1 MKKCINLLGIIILI
15 SHIFSSY
22 NKDKNDYDLLLEW
35 GKNNSVYITDK
46 IKMNYTNENNRNYYV
61 VKKIKKNEIIISI
74 PKSLPLNV
82 DSALKILGS
91 KARIKYQAYKN
102 LFTDKIKEN
111 KETLSYRI
119 DQSFLAYLM
128 TIANKNKP
136 KKNKLYNHYKYFFNT
151 FETNLE
157 HFPVYFNSNQLKIL
171 MFSIFGNEIFKVKR
185 MFEEEFEVLE
195 SEMHKKTLDMDEY
208 LKYRLFTFEKYVNI
222 SGSSYIIPFVDL
234 LDTNPVN
241 YNLQV
246 KYFEQNNT
254 ICIVAKKDINPQDK
268 LKIAVV
274 QMTNSN
280 SLITYGKIY
289 EENKNYI
296 ENFFIPVISIDYL
309 RQLNLDP
316 LLMEDGEAI
325 DLTQDYYY
333 EKVLPFY
340 KKLSKILKEDGSK
353 PSALR
358 LFLENMKYIRNSY
371 NKITVSELFKN
382 FYNAQTV
389 QNIRSVL
396 DTEKH
401 YLDKKIREMKKI
413 FNKYNQERQS
423 NLYS

>member
-1 MKKCINLLGIIILI
+1 MI
-15 SHIFSSY
+15 
-22 NKDKNDYDLLLEW
+22 
-35 GKNNSVYITDK
+35 
-46 IKMNYTNENNRNYYV
+46 
-61 VKKIKKNEIIISI
+61 
-74 PKSLPLNV
+74 
-82 DSALKILGS
+82 
-91 KARIKYQAYKN
+91 
-102 LFTDKIKEN
+102 
-111 KETLSYRI
+111 
-119 DQSFLAYLM
+119 
-128 TIANKNKP
+128 
-136 KKNKLYNHYKYFFNT
+136 KLYQYYKYFFNT
-151 FETNLE
+151 FETNLD
-157 HFPVYFNSNQLKIL
+157 HFPVYFSTEQFKML
-171 MFSIFGNEIFKVKR
+171 MFSKFGKEAFRVR
-185 MFEEEFEVLE
+185 ASFEEELE
-195 SEMHKKTLDMDEY
+195 ILEREIHKKELDMYEF
-208 LKYRLFTFEKYVNI
+208 LKYRLFTFGKYINI
-222 SGSSYIIPFVDL
+222 TGTNYIIPFVDF

-241 YNLQV
+241 FNLKV
-246 KYFEQNNT
+246 KYFNENNT
-254 ICIVAKKDINPQDK
+254 ICIVAVNDIIPQDK
-268 LKIAVV
+268 LKLFVV
-274 QMTNSN
+274 PMTNSN

-413 FNKYNQERQS
+413 FNKYTHNRQS
-423 NLYS
+423 DL